1 MSWQIS
7 TKLPHASNARHHLVQ
22 GMNNMIQ
29 VFYKNKKEL
38 KEQIGKS
45 LFYKE
50 TSLFGEE
57 YKSNGTFTVADGSPQ
72 RKWFATVTMKDNL
85 IAKVK

>member
-1 MSWQIS
+1 
-7 TKLPHASNARHHLVQ
+7 
-22 GMNNMIQ
+22 MIQ

-38 KEQIGKS
+38 KAQIGKP

-50 TSLFGEE
+50 TSFFGDE
-57 YKSNGTFTVADGSPQ
+57 YKANGTFCVADGSPQ
-72 RKWFATVTMKDNL
+72 RKWFAEVTMKDNL